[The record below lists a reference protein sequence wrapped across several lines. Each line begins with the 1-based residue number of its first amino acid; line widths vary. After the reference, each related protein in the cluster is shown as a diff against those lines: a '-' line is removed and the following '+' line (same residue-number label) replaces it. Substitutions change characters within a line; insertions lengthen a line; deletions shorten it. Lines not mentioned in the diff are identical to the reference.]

1 MSEFALNTTNSP
13 AKTYLSGL
21 APGSRRTMRHALDTM
36 AGLASGGKCDAD
48 SFPWAELKHQHV
60 LALRSAL
67 AEQYAPTTANK
78 MLSALRQTLKATWRL
93 GLLSSEDYQRVAD
106 VPAVRG
112 TALLR
117 GRAVGAIELRA
128 LFAVCAADE
137 SPAGRRDAAALAL
150 LYGAGLRRSEVVALD
165 ADDFDTETG
174 AIRVRGGK
182 GRKDRL
188 AYVSPSGRKAVT
200 EWLKVRGAEA
210 GAMLCPVN
218 KAGHIT
224 ARRLSS
230 QAIYNMLAKRARQ
243 GQLEH
248 FSPHDL
254 RRSFVS
260 DLLDAGADVSLVQQ
274 LVGHA
279 NVGTTQR
286 YDRRPETAKRKA
298 AGLLQ
303 VPFVGTGARP
313 ASYYAA
319 VASA

>member
-1 MSEFALNTTNSP
+1 MSEFTLDTTNCP

-21 APGSRRTMRHALDTM
+21 APGSRRTMKHALDTM
-36 AGLASGGKCDAD
+36 AGLASGGKSDAD

-67 AEQYAPTTANK
+67 AERYAPSTVNK
-78 MLSALRQTLKATWRL
+78 ALSALRQTLKAAWRL
-93 GLLSSEDYQRVAD
+93 GQLSSEEYQRVAD

-117 GRAVGAIELRA
+117 GRAVGANELRS
-128 LFAVCAADE
+128 LFAVCAADD

-165 ADDFDTETG
+165 TEDFDIETG
-174 AIRVRGGK
+174 AVRVRGGK
-182 GRKDRL
+182 GRKDRVS
-188 AYVSPSGRKAVT
+188 YVSPNGRKAVE
-200 EWLKVRGAEA
+200 EWLKVRGAEP
-210 GAMLCPVN
+210 GAMMYPVN
-218 KAGHIT
+218 KAGRVT

-230 QAIYNMLAKRARQ
+230 QAVYNMLAKRARQ
-243 GQLEH
+243 AELEH

-254 RRSFVS
+254 RRTFVS

-274 LVGHA
+274 LAGHV
-279 NVGTTQR
+279 NVSTTQK
-286 YDRRPETAKRKA
+286 YDRRPEAAKRKA

-303 VPFVGTGARP
+303 VPFVSVKP
-313 ASYYAA
+313 LPP
-319 VASA
+319 